1 MALLG
6 SRPFGPSPPRSAFPI
21 CQVLHP
27 SVPGSL
33 ATGFF
38 GNQHGSRYR
47 ARCSGRAVALSRTQG
62 RPAVAP
68 GTTPLDPIRA
78 RCGSG
83 RIDCRIVRGVRRCE
97 PVCGPLPDIAVHIE
111 KAPGVGPVL
120 PHFPGLLK
128 ITTGIPISVPVI
140 IGVGG
145 VDIITPGVNRGGAGT
160 AGIFPLGFRG
170 QDIGP
175 VRGDTTGIAF
185 PDGQLF
191 TKSQGFR
198 PVQIFHRTVP
208 IAGGVK
214 FTGVKAHHR
223 LILGLGHLILA
234 QVKTLGEGD
243 IVLSLVG
250 SSARLRGRAA
260 HHKGAGL
267 HPDHIQADSG
277 VEIGGI
283 SGRQADIYRA
293 GYIGLIARGVRHRV
307 SQGVNTGGVYIH
319 GTGSGDGIAQ
329 VPVQSIGGGGPRV
342 HPGESLKVGNVSIPQ
357 KGDGRGGA
365 IGHGDRAGGG
375 TGITRGVHH
384 GVG

>member
-1 MALLG
+1 METNTEADN
-6 SRPFGPSPPRSAFPI
+6 AAA
-21 CQVLHP
+21 V
-27 SVPGSL
+27 
-33 ATGFF
+33 
-38 GNQHGSRYR
+38 
-47 ARCSGRAVALSRTQG
+47 ARGGAIALSRTQG
-62 RPAVAP
+62 RPVVVP
-68 GTTPLDPIRA
+68 GTTPTDPLRA
-78 RCGSG
+78 RG
-83 RIDCRIVRGVRRCE
+83 RAGGIDRRIVRRVRRCE
-97 PVCGPLPDIAVHIE
+97 PVRGPLPDIAVHIE

-120 PHFPGLLK
+120 SHFLGL
-128 ITTGIPISVPVI
+128 TNSTGTVI
-140 IGVGG
+140 GMGG

-175 VRGDTTGIAF
+175 VRGDTAGIAF

-198 PVQIFHRTVP
+198 PVQIFHRTPP

-267 HPDHIQADSG
+267 YPDHIQADSG
-277 VEIGGI
+277 VEIGGM

-293 GYIGLIARGVRHRV
+293 GHIGLIARGVRNQI

-319 GTGSGDGIAQ
+319 GAGLGDGIAQ
-329 VPVQSIGGGGPRV
+329 VPVQSIGGGGPPV
-342 HPGESLKVGNVSIPQ
+342 QPGESLKVGNASIPQ

-365 IGHGDRAGGG
+365 IGHGDRAGRG
-375 TGITRGVHH
+375 TSITRGVHH